1 MSASL
6 GPADR
11 QVGLVGLWRCG
22 GLSLRKLVVRAFEGY
37 RVSQLDARSA
47 QFAYYSVL
55 ALAPLLIVIIAGVAH
70 LPLEGVLESFL
81 DAVDVGMPT
90 NVVQLLERQVL
101 DIQARTS
108 VELIVVGML
117 LLGLAGSRIFLT
129 LGAGLDSAYGVRQ
142 ARRFW
147 KSSGVAL
154 VMTLAAFLLLL
165 VSMIFL
171 VVGPMLG
178 DFITQRVHAVPMDAQ
193 WIQILFSSGM
203 RWGIACSFMLAATS
217 IIYWLIPSLKIPWYL
232 VSPGSLFATA
242 GWVAATQGFRVYVE
256 SFGRYNQ
263 TYGALGGVVVLMIWL
278 YLTGALL
285 LMGGQINAVIHHAA
299 NEQQLKEPSLAP
311 SDADQAK

>member
-6 GPADR
+6 GQGDR

-22 GLSLRKLVVRAFEGY
+22 GLSLWKLVTRAFQGY
-37 RVSQLDARSA
+37 RIHQLDARSA

-81 DAVDVGMPT
+81 DAVDVGMPR

-108 VELIVVGML
+108 VELIVLGML
-117 LLGLAGSRIFLT
+117 LLGLAGSHIFLT
-129 LGAGLDSAYGVRQ
+129 LGAGLDASFGVQ
-142 ARRFW
+142 QPRRFW

-165 VSMIFL
+165 VSMILL
-171 VVGPMLG
+171 VVGPWLG
-178 DFITQRVHAVPMDAQ
+178 DLITHNVHALPLETP
-193 WIQILFSSGM
+193 WIQVLLSSGM

-217 IIYWLIPSLKIPWYL
+217 IIYWLIPSLKLPWYL

-242 GWVAATQGFRVYVE
+242 GWVAATQGFRIYVE
-256 SFGRYNQ
+256 SFGRYNE

-285 LMGGQINAVIHHAA
+285 LMGGQINAVIHQAVR
-299 NEQQLKEPSLAP
+299 EQQLTATSLAP
-311 SDADQAK
+311 SGPSPAE